1 MSGKVNI
8 EGLDKADLVIA
19 LYARARAQGL
29 GVFADAG
36 CKGQLKR
43 ETIEE
48 QFAAGHTYFDYVQG
62 RVLKCSIKGPEMDTW
77 LYNRDNGEG
86 AAEGVVEALRGK

>member
-8 EGLDKADLVIA
+8 EGIDKADLVIA
-19 LYARARAQGL
+19 LHARARAQGV

-36 CKGQLKR
+36 CKGRLDRKK
-43 ETIEE
+43 IEE
-48 QFAAGHTYFDYVQG
+48 QLAEGYTYFDYVEG

-77 LYNRDNGEG
+77 LYNRDNGEE
-86 AAEGVVEALRGK
+86 AAEGVIEGLRGR